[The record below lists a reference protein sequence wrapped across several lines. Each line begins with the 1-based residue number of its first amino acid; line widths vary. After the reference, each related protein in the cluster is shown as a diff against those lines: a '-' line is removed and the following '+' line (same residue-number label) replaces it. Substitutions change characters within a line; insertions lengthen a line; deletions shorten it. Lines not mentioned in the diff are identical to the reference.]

1 MEAGGGCVTAG
12 ARVGTGTGAG
22 KVRADCACLS
32 VLVAILDGATFVM
45 SRNGAELLEGQA
57 VERLDP
63 KFKDFVLGPTA
74 VLGRVALPAVGEE
87 RPVQAVRVL
96 EVEHAFSEPVGRVA
110 ELLRELR
117 ASRVNRRWDGSV
129 FFGSR
134 VA

>member
-1 MEAGGGCVTAG
+1 MRTLEAGGGCVTAG

-32 VLVAILDGATFVM
+32 TFVAILDGATFVM
-45 SRNGAELLEGQA
+45 SRKGAELLEEQA

-63 KFKDFVLGPTA
+63 KFKDFVLGPNA

-96 EVEHAFSEPVGRVA
+96 EVEHVFSPPVGSVA

-117 ASRVNRRWDGSV
+117 ASRVKGR
-129 FFGSR
+129 
-134 VA
+134 